1 MKTHKKLPPFAL
13 LAVFVATTGCAR
25 EVNPDN
31 VSKTSLPSAG
41 LTTTKPPPSAPAPEV
56 EIAKALPKL
65 VNLGA
70 DKCIPCK
77 QMVPVRNALTAEYAG
92 QLEVTFIDVWADR
105 EAGEK
110 HRIRIIPTQII
121 LDAEGR
127 ELFRH
132 EGYWPKE
139 EIVARFHALG
149 IPLIK
154 KEPPAASGS
163 DRT

>member
-1 MKTHKKLPPFAL
+1 MAAAL
-13 LAVFVATTGCAR
+13 ACGYASET
-25 EVNPDN
+25 
-31 VSKTSLPSAG
+31 
-41 LTTTKPPPSAPAPEV
+41 PPPANNSSPAPAAAP
-56 EIAKALPKL
+56 LPKL

-77 QMVPVRNALTAEYAG
+77 QMVPVRDAIATEYAA
-92 QLEVTFIDVWADR
+92 QVEVTFIDVLADR
-105 EAGEK
+105 EAGKK
-110 HRIRIIPTQII
+110 HRIRVIPTQII
-121 LDAEGR
+121 LAADGT

-139 EIVARFHALG
+139 EILARFAALG

-154 KEPPAASGS
+154 PEAPAAPAP